1 MQTQTMI
8 IIGATT
14 LVTLGGDAIYFD
26 YKRRNDPTFR
36 KALRRSAKKHLKS
49 QKAQAE
55 AANAEQRRMLIRAVA
70 EAQAAGFPTDVEDK
84 EAYFM
89 REVAEGE
96 GLCQE
101 EDRALDAALC
111 FYKALKVYPQP
122 KDLISIYDKTVPKN
136 VLDILAEM
144 IATDGS
150 IPVGGMSPPG
160 STTGV
165 E

>member
-14 LVTLGGDAIYFD
+14 LVTLGGGERDL
-26 YKRRNDPTFR
+26 
-36 KALRRSAKKHLKS
+36 LRL
-49 QKAQAE
+49 QTAQRPDLPQSPPPVSEE
-55 AANAEQRRMLIRAVA
+55 APKRRMLIHAVA